1 MFKRIITCLLI
12 SIAVTANSAVSVVP
26 AAPAINAKSYI
37 LLDYESGKII
47 AEKNSHEI
55 LPPASLTK
63 IMTIYAVA
71 HELQQGAISEDD
83 LVLVSNKAW
92 KMPGSRM
99 FIEVNKQVSVDDL
112 LKGVIVQSGNDASV
126 ALAEYVS
133 GTEEVFAQVMNQ
145 YAQQLG
151 MENSHFENSTGLPGE
166 NHKTTAHDLAIL
178 ASALIKD
185 FPELHELHS
194 IKEFTFNNITQP
206 NRNQLL
212 WRDPTVDGLKTGHTE
227 EAGYCLVASAV
238 RDGMRLIS
246 VVMGTD
252 STEARTKATQ
262 SLLNYGYRFFETKQ
276 LYSQQEKIEAVKVWK
291 GNTPELSLGLD
302 KPLVLT
308 YPKGQFQK
316 LKATVETQDKI
327 IAPVSQGQKL
337 GTLII
342 SLEGD
347 ELARVPLLAMNAVE
361 PAGIFNRIKDSIYLM
376 ME

>member
-1 MFKRIITCLLI
+1 MMNKILV
-12 SIAVTANSAVSVVP
+12 SILCAFSFAVNAAVSVVP

-37 LLDYESGKII
+37 LLDYNSGKVI

-71 HELQQGAISEDD
+71 HELKQGSINLEDM
-83 LVLVSNKAW
+83 VLVSNKAW

-133 GTEEVFAQVMNQ
+133 GTEEVFSQIMNQ

-151 MENSHFENSTGLPGE
+151 MKDSNFENSTGLPGD
-166 NHKTTAHDLAIL
+166 NHKTTAHDLAVL
-178 ASALIKD
+178 AKALIKD

-194 IKEFTFNNITQP
+194 MKEFTYNNITQP

-212 WRDPTVDGLKTGHTE
+212 WRDPSVDGLKTGHTE

-246 VVMGTD
+246 VVMGTE

-276 LYSQQEKIEAVKVWK
+276 LYGEKDNIEAVKIWK
-291 GNTPELSLGLD
+291 GNVKQLQLGVEE
-302 KPLVLT
+302 PLVLT
-308 YPKGQFQK
+308 YPKGQFEN
-316 LKATVETQDKI
+316 LKAKVETQEKI
-327 IAPVSQGQKL
+327 IAPVAQGDKL
-337 GTLII
+337 GSLII

-347 ELARVPLLAMNAVE
+347 ELARVPLIAMNAVE
-361 PAGIFNRIKDSIYLM
+361 SAGLFNQIKDSIYLM